1 MPILPRLAHLRDAYY
16 QETSAPHPMAFQWKD
31 RPDIFKG
38 EGIYHLTFAV
48 VNRAPILGVLE
59 PLPSPDSEG
68 HLASVRPTNLGRAVL
83 AKMKELTT
91 LHPQLQIIWKQ
102 LMPDHLHAVVWMHEG
117 YEGHLKMLTRGFA
130 QGCSKIARRYAR
142 DLLVV
147 AQSDCALPT
156 NKLPQNSSTPSDS
169 HLKEEPPLASASPVS
184 ATLKEH
190 APYDCGN
197 GAHTLFSTPF
207 IRTLARSGQLD
218 TMVKYVK
225 SNPDNAWMRHLH
237 PDLYTI
243 RRRMEHGGLLFDT
256 MGKSRL
262 LDYPDKHVVAT
273 SRSQSEDDIKAEIQ
287 KAMKRASMGSI
298 TYTAAMSTGE
308 KEVAKAIRN
317 AGYPLVVMMLDGF
330 PAEGTEAA
338 RYYHPGG
345 IYHKTCGQGRLLLMA
360 SHPTNFQNPAV
371 IALTDAE
378 LLQKAEAKHQSY
390 TPLPHTS
397 KRWRMIAGNIM
408 LRMIADQA

>member
-1 MPILPRLAHLRDAYY
+1 
-16 QETSAPHPMAFQWKD
+16 MAFQWKD

-59 PLPSPDSEG
+59 PLPSPNSEG

-156 NKLPQNSSTPSDS
+156 NKLPQNNSTPSDCHPQGCLTPSDS
-169 HLKEEPPLASASPVS
+169 HLQEEPPLASASPVS
-184 ATLKEH
+184 ATLREH
-190 APYDCGN
+190 DPYDCGN

-225 SNPDNAWMRHLH
+225 SNPDNAWIRHLH

-262 LDYPDKHVVAT
+262 LDYPDKHVVAI
-273 SRSQSEDDIKAEIQ
+273 SRSQSEDDIKAETQ
-287 KAMKRASMGSI
+287 KVMRLAEMGSI

-360 SHPTNFQNPAV
+360 PHPTNYQNPTV
-371 IALTDAE
+371 IALTDTE
-378 LLQKAEAKHQSY
+378 LQQKAAAKHLDY
-390 TPLPHTS
+390 TPLPHSS

-408 LRMIADQA
+408 LRMIAGQA